1 MGENNHTNNK
11 NINENESNNNVDYFI
26 LESIYLSLCQNM
38 YTDEPLKYNSNYLFL
53 SCIPDFIEN
62 NETHFINHKKKK
74 YVNFIKNKIDE
85 YITCKKIYAL
95 KPSILILIKIVLL
108 FEKEFDD
115 YNYHIL
121 SNQILNY
128 IQYLK
133 SANLLIYSNNIII
146 DNKLDAID
154 YDYVLDSSIMQFYDK
169 LINREGF
176 YNYCNKLFY
185 IKKSY
190 YHLLAS
196 EFDYIDNNF
205 NLQSQKYNNLKFML
219 FLASINQYAVMYEE
233 NRFNHLYFFDT
244 SNPPNPNSI
253 KFVIFMSW
261 LIYQKTLNKPVNI
274 PDNYF
279 INIDLNLNINKFF
292 NLFLIIPNE
301 IFNKVFNFVCN
312 TSNIEFKFSDKYNI
326 DEIFDTDNNF
336 ISNKLDYEINL
347 DNLTNYDYITQNT
360 DINNPNNNPKHNP
373 NNNPNNNLIM
383 AFGGSLEEPN
393 KIKLPIEP
401 FNKISYYIHYI
412 KK

>member
-1 MGENNHTNNK
+1 MNN
-11 NINENESNNNVDYFI
+11 NINDIVNDDFNRSKFI
-26 LESIYLSLCQNM
+26 LESIYLMLCQNI

-62 NETHFINHKKKK
+62 NEMYFINHKKKK
-74 YVNFIKNKIDE
+74 YINFIKNKIEE
-85 YITCKKIYAL
+85 YKTCRKKYTL

-128 IQYLK
+128 IQYQH
-133 SANLLIYSNNIII
+133 SNLLLLNSENIII
-146 DNKLDAID
+146 DDKLDAID

-185 IKKSY
+185 IKKTY

-253 KFVIFMSW
+253 RFVIFMSW
-261 LIYQKTLNKPVNI
+261 VIYQKTLNKPVNI
-274 PDNYF
+274 PNNYF
-279 INIDLNLNINKFF
+279 IDIDLNLNINKFF

-301 IFNKVFNFVCN
+301 IFNKVFNLTSN

-336 ISNKLDYEINL
+336 ISNKLDYEIDL
-347 DNLTNYDYITQNT
+347 DNLTNNDYTTQNI
-360 DINNPNNNPKHNP
+360 DINNFNH
-373 NNNPNNNLIM
+373 NPNNNLIM